1 MERKEKR
8 ARSCMTIANKTY
20 IFKQKQWDL
29 WQETRTIDRLT
40 IIKRLKRKSS

>member
-8 ARSCMTIANKTY
+8 TRPCMTIENKPY

-29 WQETRTIDRLT
+29 WQETRTIDTLT